1 MALLTYPLLC
11 LPTVALVTLALLP
24 YFLWLYSLTRYLR
37 EAGYNTDKIWDK
49 IRALL
54 VKSLLTVQPHLSHTY
69 HALVCHT
76 GLEP

>member
-1 MALLTYPLLC
+1 MDSRVTTTLTL
-11 LPTVALVTLALLP
+11 TLT
-24 YFLWLYSLTRYLR
+24 LTRYLR